1 MARQAFDNNI
11 AGHMARHVARHNYV
25 RVFNVCRVMY
35 VVWSLIKTLYIE
47 TTHICRVMYVVRDVI
62 FFVFN
67 VHTMYVVLC
76 MSCDVESSH
85 DIEMICTCRTVHVV

>member
-47 TTHICRVMYVVRDVI
+47 TTHVCRVMYVVRDVI
-62 FFVFN
+62 FFCF
-67 VHTMYVVLC
+67 
-76 MSCDVESSH
+76 
-85 DIEMICTCRTVHVV
+85 

>member
-1 MARQAFDNNI
+1 MLHVRAFN
-11 AGHMARHVARHNYV
+11 A
-25 RVFNVCRVMY
+25 CRVMY

-47 TTHICRVMYVVRDVI
+47 TTHVCRVMYVVRDVI

-67 VHTMYVVLC
+67 VHAMHAVMC

-85 DIEMICTCRTVHVV
+85 EIEMICTCRTVHVV